1 MTIPFSRYVRI
12 TSGVA
17 ASVGVATRDLIGRI
31 FSTSALLSPD
41 AVLEFTDAGTVG
53 EYFGTASD
61 EYARALSYFAY
72 QSPSF
77 GIPKRLSFARYSP
90 SGNGAQVYGAQPAPL
105 ATLNLATAGAF
116 DLVFNGDVFPVSGVD
131 LSGAASNTAAAALVQ
146 TAIRAVAGSNTAAA
160 TVTYDA
166 VNQRFVFSTNFVA
179 DVVMSVD
186 VSGSGNN
193 DLATALGWVGADAI
207 LIAGT
212 LAQTPSDAFLR
223 AENLTNSFGAF
234 TFATSLTTAQHA
246 ELAALNAGRNVQYL
260 YLAPVSAAN
269 AETVSAALIGFAG
282 TGLTLSPI
290 AGQFPE
296 FLPAAIAAATDYA
309 QRDATQ
315 NYMFKQQG
323 GLTPSVTS
331 GADADTYDALRVNY
345 YGRTQTAG
353 QFLDFYQRGL
363 LCGSAGAPVDMN
375 VYVNEMWLKDHVGA
389 AIMSLLLSTGRVPA
403 NASGRGQIL
412 AVVQDSID
420 LALFNGTIS
429 VARTLTA
436 AQKGFITSRTGDP
449 LAWNQVQTAGYW
461 VDAQIV
467 PYTGPGGTTEYKA
480 VYTLIY
486 AKDDAIRAVEGFHN
500 LV

>member
-1 MTIPFSRYVRI
+1 VTIPFSRYVRI

-17 ASVGVATRDLIGRI
+17 ASVAVATRNLIGRI

-41 AVLEFTDAGTVG
+41 AVLEFVDAGAVG
-53 EYFGTASD
+53 EYFGTSSD
-61 EYARALSYFAY
+61 EYARALSYFSY

-77 GIPKRLSFARYSP
+77 GVPKRLSFARYSP
-90 SGNGAQVYGAQPAPL
+90 SGNGAQVYGATPVPL
-105 ATLNLATAGAF
+105 ATLNLATAGSF
-116 DLVFNGDVFPVSGVD
+116 DLTFNGTVSPVSGVD
-131 LSGAASNTAAAALVQ
+131 LSGAASNTAAAALIQ
-146 TAIRAVAGSNTAAA
+146 TAIRAVPGSNTAAA
-160 TVTYDA
+160 TVVYDA
-166 VNQRFVFSTNFVA
+166 IAQRFVLSTNFVA
-179 DVVMSVD
+179 DVTVSVS
-186 VSGSGNN
+186 VSGAGNN
-193 DLATALGWVGADAI
+193 DLATALGWASADAL

-234 TFATSLTTAQHA
+234 TFSTALTISQHA
-246 ELAALNAGRNVQYL
+246 ELAALNAGRNVAYL
-260 YLAPVSAAN
+260 YLAPVTAAT
-269 AETVSAALIGFAG
+269 AETTSAALIGFAG
-282 TGLTLSPI
+282 TGLTLSPV

-296 FLPAAIAAATDYA
+296 FLPAAIAAATDYG
-309 QRDATQ
+309 QRDAVV
-315 NYMFKQQG
+315 NYMFKQLG
-323 GLTPSVTS
+323 GLAPAVSS
-331 GADADTYDALRVNY
+331 NEDADTYDALRVNY

-375 VYVNEMWLKDHVGA
+375 VYVNEMWLKDAVGA
-389 AIMSLLLSTGRVPA
+389 AIMALLLSTGRVPA

-412 AVVQDSID
+412 AVVQDSINA
-420 LALFNGTIS
+420 ALFNGTIS
-429 VARTLTA
+429 VGDTLTA
-436 AQKGFITSRTGDP
+436 AQKAFITTRTGDP
-449 LAWNQVQTAGYW
+449 LAWNQVQTSGYW

-486 AKDDAIRAVEGFHN
+486 AKDDAIRAVDGFHN